1 MFYFIRSILSEREK
15 RCWGLLIGKSVLEAL
30 LFWYTRNIFC
40 ILSFINVWYVEFVV
54 AVILILQLIFS
65 LIVNAGLGRLPDSP
79 CSGLVPP
86 RRR

>member
-1 MFYFIRSILSEREK
+1 MLGIINRKICAGGSSLLVHPKYF
-15 RCWGLLIGKSVLEAL
+15 C
-30 LFWYTRNIFC
+30 N
-40 ILSFINVWYVEFVV
+40 LSFINVWYVEFVV

-86 RRR
+86 RRH